1 MALGYATLE
10 VFVHEYGINAIL
22 AHDLLHGA
30 EVLAKKALPN
40 FSNNKSL
47 ADSLRVM

>member
-22 AHDLLHGA
+22 AHDLLYGA
-30 EVLAKKALPN
+30 EILAKKSAAE
-40 FSNNKSL
+40 FF
-47 ADSLRVM
+47 